1 MNNRYPIFTA
11 IFLALLIAGC
21 NRQEQIRD
29 GLAGHSSTCEVHCIE
44 METRTL
50 PIEWGL
56 PFIPID
62 QPYDQIKT
70 TLFPNVPRN
79 YLGGSDFSDGTTYA
93 FVYVCPKCEMAER
106 EWLNQM
112 ASETLEKMTQQS
124 GPAYPPQG
132 VGSADP

>member
-62 QPYDQIKT
+62 QPYDQTKT

-124 GPAYPPQG
+124 GPGYPPQG
-132 VGSADP
+132 VGSPDP